1 MNIIRNLNDRTRVA
15 VYATSYI
22 AIFTLAIAALVFALE
37 FLGNLI
43 GDQSAYAVV
52 FGGIGVYIAISAAV
66 MTAQLRVDRERR
78 ERERMSPDMQ

>member
-22 AIFTLAIAALVFALE
+22 VIFTLAIAALVFALE

-43 GDQSAYAVV
+43 GDQLAYAVV
-52 FGGIGVYIAISAAV
+52 FGGLGVYIAISTAV
-66 MTAQLRVDRERR
+66 MTAQFRVDRERR
-78 ERERMSPDMQ
+78 ERERVTRDMQ